1 LLVTLRT
8 LVVPPS
14 GSIRSNSLRSTV
26 FPLNFNFYARFLV
39 ASVGAFCDDGMPH
52 RAIAISRPSGA
63 LRTIGAG

>member
-1 LLVTLRT
+1 MRRAVIATT
-8 LVVPPS
+8 LV
-14 GSIRSNSLRSTV
+14 L
-26 FPLNFNFYARFLV
+26 LV